1 MLSIPQTTS
10 PAVWPLLIVA
20 LATQAPGQDI
30 RPRSTL
36 KGHTDFVYC
45 VAVCPDGKSLASG
58 ARDGFVV
65 CWDLDAARPRW
76 TVKAH
81 NDNGNGFT
89 QVLSVV
95 FSPDGKTIA
104 SGGWDCTVKFWDA
117 ASGRLKLT
125 IPHENL
131 VYSVA
136 FSPDGTTLASAEHQT
151 GIIHFWDV
159 VTGKSTGVL
168 ESGRGSVWSVAF
180 SSDGKTLASG
190 GYVVR
195 RNGGGV
201 VRLWDLS
208 ERTLALEIPAQPLAK
223 IALSS
228 DGRRVAG
235 TGYTKRAVGQQI
247 DGLVQLW
254 HTRTGE
260 LQRTWTVALDGRTS
274 VGPVAFSPDG
284 KLVAAGSAAGERTK
298 ERRKP
303 GEIFLWQVAS
313 NRLVWRQSCHDDDVT
328 CLAFTPD
335 GKTLVSGGRDQA
347 VKLWQ
352 IPQ

>member
-1 MLSIPQTTS
+1 MLSIHQKTLST
-10 PAVWPLLIVA
+10 VWPLLV
-20 LATQAPGQDI
+20 LAFGTHAPGQDV
-30 RPRSTL
+30 RPRSIL
-36 KGHTDFVYC
+36 KGHTGVVYC
-45 VAVCPDGKSLASG
+45 VAVCPDGKTLASG
-58 ARDGFVV
+58 AGDGFIV

-81 NDNGNGFT
+81 HENGNGFT
-89 QVLSVV
+89 QVLSVA
-95 FSPDGKTIA
+95 FSPDGKTLA
-104 SGGWDCTVKFWDA
+104 SGGWDRTVKCWDA

-125 IPHENL
+125 IPHDNL

-136 FSPDGTTLASAEHQT
+136 FSPDGTTLASGEHQT
-151 GIIHFWDV
+151 GAIHFWDV
-159 VTGKSTGVL
+159 GTGKSTGVL

-180 SSDGKTLASG
+180 SPDGKTLASG

-195 RNGGGV
+195 LNGGGV

-208 ERTLALEIPAQPLAK
+208 ERALALEIPAQPVAK
-223 IALSS
+223 IALSP

-235 TGYTKRAVGQQI
+235 TGYTKRAGGQQI

-254 HTRTGE
+254 HPRTGE
-260 LQRTWTVALDGRTS
+260 LQRTWTIALDGRTG
-274 VGPVAFSPDG
+274 VNPVAFSPDG
-284 KLVAAGSAAGERTK
+284 KLVAAGSAAGETTK
-298 ERRKP
+298 HRKP
-303 GEIFLWQVAS
+303 GEVFLWQVAS

-335 GKTLVSGGRDQA
+335 GKTLVSGGHDKA

-352 IPQ
+352 IPLQ